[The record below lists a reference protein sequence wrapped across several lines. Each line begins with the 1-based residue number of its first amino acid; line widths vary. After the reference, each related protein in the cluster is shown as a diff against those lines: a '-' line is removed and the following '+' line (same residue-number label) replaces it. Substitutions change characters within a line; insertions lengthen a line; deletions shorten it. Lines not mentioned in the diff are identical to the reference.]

1 VLVTAYNIPDLNAPF
16 SYCFEIRQE
25 QKVKKIQLCQHSSYG
40 ALESFKYTQT
50 SLQSFP
56 FQSHD
61 LQMQF
66 FERGTS
72 PEVFVVFY
80 KG

>member
-1 VLVTAYNIPDLNAPF
+1 M
-16 SYCFEIRQE
+16 RQE

-40 ALESFKYTQT
+40 ALERDFKYTQT
-50 SLQSFP
+50 SLKFFA

-66 FERGTS
+66 FEQATA
-72 PEVFVVFY
+72 PKVFVVFY